1 VARRLKSVRLRLS
14 GFRTAGAHG
23 INPLS
28 PLDIEAWQRLTGYH
42 LCPWEAEAIFAMDQ
56 AFCRSALKTK
66 SKPISDRVAADDTS
80 AVIGLMSSFPKR
92 SRKR

>member
-1 VARRLKSVRLRLS
+1 
-14 GFRTAGAHG
+14 
-23 INPLS
+23 
-28 PLDIEAWQRLTGYH
+28 
-42 LCPWEAEAIFAMDQ
+42 MDQ